1 MRAARRMTPATFVGL
16 ALQAVAARQATEVAV
31 QLGIST
37 PAMVQECV
45 RLARDPLVFAQ
56 HPRACRVILD
66 RVEQGRE
73 ARSARSLTIRSSI

>member
-1 MRAARRMTPATFVGL
+1 MPDLIPPTFLGL

-37 PAMVQECV
+37 PALVQECV
-45 RLARDPLVFAQ
+45 RQARNPLVFAQ

-66 RVEQGRE
+66 RIDDGRN
-73 ARSARSLTIRSSI
+73 ARSARPLTVHSTI

>member
-1 MRAARRMTPATFVGL
+1 MIPAALVDL
-16 ALQAVAARQATEVAV
+16 ALQAVAARQSAMVAV
-31 QLGIST
+31 QLGVST

-66 RVEQGRE
+66 RIEQGRE
-73 ARSARSLTIRSSI
+73 ARSARHLTVQSLV